1 MVSAKAEI
9 KSSLMTLSDYI
20 HRLKSVNSLSK
31 HEQIINGVI
40 EAIDHGSLKVGDQLP
55 SINVMVDEVG
65 YARKTIVNAYEELK
79 DRGLVESKK
88 NKGYFII
95 SKEINQRKKV
105 ALLMYAFERFQEAF
119 YNTLRAEM
127 GESVQ
132 IDVFFHHSNL
142 QVFESILTNIYG
154 KYGVYVIAP
163 IEDQSVAV
171 QLKRI
176 PPEKLVIIDRNLDLG
191 SQYNYVTQEFC
202 HATKQLMIE
211 LLPRIQAFQKVVLFF
226 RTDRDYPEGVLE
238 AFRQLVDEYD
248 LKAEVLNQ
256 YKPGSVCAG
265 SLYVFVSDSD
275 MWNILLD
282 CRNKSLRIGKDIG
295 LLSFNDHIMK
305 DLIFD
310 GITTI
315 STSFT
320 EMAKA
325 TANRIEDMGNPQSI
339 VIPTRLIKRNSL

>member
-1 MVSAKAEI
+1 
-9 KSSLMTLSDYI
+9 MTLASYI
-20 HRLKSVNSLSK
+20 HRLRSVNSLSK

-40 EAIDHGSLKVGDQLP
+40 EAIEQEFFKVGDQLP
-55 SINVMVDEVG
+55 SINVMVEEVG

-95 SKEINQRKKV
+95 SKETHQRKKV

-119 YNTLRAEM
+119 YNTLRTEL

-132 IDVFFHHSNL
+132 IDVFFHHSNQ

-154 KYGVYVIAP
+154 KYGIYVIAP
-163 IEDQSVAV
+163 IEDSSVAE

-176 PPEKLVIIDRNLDLG
+176 PPEKLVIVDRNLPIG
-191 SQYNYVTQEFC
+191 REYNYVTQEFKD
-202 HATKQLMIE
+202 ATKQLMVE
-211 LLPRIQAFQKVVLFF
+211 LLPRIQTFQKVVLFF
-226 RTDRDYPEGVLE
+226 RSDRDYPEGVLE
-238 AFRQLVDEYD
+238 AFHQLVEEHQ
-248 LKAEVLNQ
+248 LNGEVQNQ
-256 YKPGSVCAG
+256 YEPGSVQIG
-265 SLYVFVSDSD
+265 SLYIFVSDSD

-282 CRNKSLRIGKDIG
+282 CRNQTLQIGEEVG

-320 EMAKA
+320 DMAKE
-325 TANRIEDMGNPQSI
+325 TAARIGDMNNPKS
-339 VIPTRLIKRNSL
+339 VTIPTRLIKRNSL

>member
-1 MVSAKAEI
+1 
-9 KSSLMTLSDYI
+9 MTLASYI
-20 HRLKSVNSLSK
+20 HRLRSIHTLSK

-40 EAIDHGSLKVGDQLP
+40 EAIDQEFLKVGDQLP
-55 SINVMVDEVG
+55 SINVMVEEVG

-95 SKEINQRKKV
+95 SKETHQRKKV

-119 YNTLRAEM
+119 YNTLRAEL

-142 QVFESILTNIYG
+142 QVFESILNNIYG
-154 KYGVYVIAP
+154 KYGIYVIAP
-163 IEDQSVAV
+163 IEDPTVAE

-176 PPEKLVIIDRNLDLG
+176 PPEKLVIVDRNLPIG
-191 SQYNYVTQEFC
+191 KEYNYVTQEFQ
-202 HATKQLMIE
+202 HATKALMIE
-211 LLPRIQAFQKVVLFF
+211 LLPRIQAFEKVVLFY
-226 RTDRDYPEGVLE
+226 RSDRDYPEGVLE
-238 AFRQLVDEYD
+238 AFNQLVGEHN
-248 LKAEVLNQ
+248 LNAEVQNQ
-256 YKPGSVCAG
+256 YEAGAVQKG
-265 SLYVFVSDSD
+265 SLYVFISDAD

-282 CRNKSLRIGKDIG
+282 CRNESLDIGRDIG

-320 EMAKA
+320 DMAKE
-325 TANRIEDMGNPQSI
+325 TAKRIADMGNPKA
-339 VIPTRLIKRNSL
+339 VTIPTRLVTRNSL

>member
-1 MVSAKAEI
+1 
-9 KSSLMTLSDYI
+9 MTLAAYI
-20 HRLKSVNSLSK
+20 HRLRSVNSLSK

-40 EAIDHGSLKVGDQLP
+40 EAIEQEFLKVGDQLP
-55 SINVMVDEVG
+55 SINVMVEEVG

-95 SKEINQRKKV
+95 SKETHQRKKV

-119 YNTLRAEM
+119 YNTLRAEL

-132 IDVFFHHSNL
+132 IDVFFHHCNL
-142 QVFESILTNIYG
+142 QVFESIFNNIYG
-154 KYGVYVIAP
+154 KYGIYVIAP
-163 IEDQSVAV
+163 IEDQVVAE

-176 PPEKLVIIDRNLDLG
+176 PSEKLVIVDRYLPIG
-191 SQYNYVTQEFC
+191 KGYNYVTQEFQ
-202 HATKQLMIE
+202 HSTKRLMVE
-211 LLPRIQAFQKVVLFF
+211 LLPRIKAFQKVVLFY
-226 RTDRDYPEGVLE
+226 RSDRDYPEGVLE
-238 AFRQLVDEYD
+238 AFNQLVSEHS
-248 LKAEVLNQ
+248 LNAEVQ
-256 YKPGSVCAG
+256 SRYEAGSVQSG
-265 SLYVFVSDSD
+265 TLYIFISDAD

-282 CRNKSLRIGKDIG
+282 CRNNSLDIGKDIG

-315 STSFT
+315 STSFSD
-320 EMAKA
+320 MAKE
-325 TANRIEDMGNPQSI
+325 TAIRIGDMGNPKS
-339 VIPTRLIKRNSL
+339 VMIPTRLVKRNSL

>member
-1 MVSAKAEI
+1 
-9 KSSLMTLSDYI
+9 MTLASYI
-20 HRLKSVNSLSK
+20 HRLRSVNTLSK

-40 EAIDHGSLKVGDQLP
+40 EAIEQEFFKVGDQLP
-55 SINVMVDEVG
+55 SINVMVEEVG

-95 SKEINQRKKV
+95 SKETHQRKKV

-119 YNTLRAEM
+119 YNTLRTEL

-154 KYGVYVIAP
+154 KYGIYVIAP
-163 IEDQSVAV
+163 IENPKVAE

-176 PPEKLVIIDRNLDLG
+176 PPEKLVIVDRNLPIG
-191 SQYNYVTQEFC
+191 NEYNYVTQEFE
-202 HATKQLMIE
+202 HSTKQLMVE
-211 LLPRIQAFQKVVLFF
+211 LMPRIQAFNKVILFF
-226 RTDRDYPEGVLE
+226 RSDRDYPDGVLE
-238 AFRQLVDEYD
+238 AFHQLVGEHQ
-248 LKAEVLNQ
+248 LNAEVQSQ
-256 YKPGSVCAG
+256 YEPGSVQTG

-282 CRNKSLRIGKDIG
+282 CRNQSLKIGKEVG

-315 STSFT
+315 STSFMD
-320 EMAKA
+320 MAKE
-325 TANRIEDMGNPQSI
+325 TAARIGDMSNPKSVI
-339 VIPTRLIKRNSL
+339 IPTRLVKRNSL

>member
-1 MVSAKAEI
+1 
-9 KSSLMTLSDYI
+9 MTLASYI
-20 HRLKSVNSLSK
+20 HRLRSIHSLSK

-40 EAIDHGSLKVGDQLP
+40 EAIDQEFLKVGDQLP
-55 SINVMVDEVG
+55 SINVMVEEVG

-95 SKEINQRKKV
+95 SKETHQRKKV
-105 ALLMYAFERFQEAF
+105 ALLIYAFERFQEGF
-119 YNTLRAEM
+119 YNTLRGEL

-142 QVFESILTNIYG
+142 QVFESILNNIYG
-154 KYGVYVIAP
+154 KYGIYVIAP
-163 IEDQSVAV
+163 IEDPTVAE

-176 PPEKLVIIDRNLDLG
+176 PPEKLVIVDRNLPIG
-191 SQYNYVTQEFC
+191 QEYNYVIQEFQQS
-202 HATKQLMIE
+202 TKRLMIE
-211 LLPRIQAFQKVVLFF
+211 LLPRIQAFQKVVLFYQS
-226 RTDRDYPEGVLE
+226 DRDYPEGVLE
-238 AFRQLVDEYD
+238 AFNQLVGEHS
-248 LKAEVLNQ
+248 LKAEVQNQ
-256 YKPGSVCAG
+256 YEAGSVQMG
-265 SLYVFVSDSD
+265 SLYIFISDAD

-282 CRNKSLRIGKDIG
+282 CRNESLDIGKDIG

-320 EMAKA
+320 DMARE
-325 TANRIEDMGNPQSI
+325 TAKRIADMGNPKS
-339 VIPTRLIKRNSL
+339 VTIPTRLVTRNSL

>member
-1 MVSAKAEI
+1 
-9 KSSLMTLSDYI
+9 MTLASYI
-20 HRLKSVNSLSK
+20 HRLRSVNSLSK

-40 EAIDHGSLKVGDQLP
+40 EAIDHEFLKVGDQLP
-55 SINVMVDEVG
+55 SINVMVEEVG

-95 SKEINQRKKV
+95 SKETHQRKKV

-119 YNTLRAEM
+119 YNTLRAEL

-154 KYGVYVIAP
+154 KYGIYVIAP
-163 IEDQSVAV
+163 IEDPSVAE
-171 QLKRI
+171 QLKQI
-176 PPEKLVIIDRNLDLG
+176 PPEKLVIVDRNLPIG
-191 SQYNYVTQEFC
+191 NEFNYVTQEFRDS
-202 HATKQLMIE
+202 TRQLMIE
-211 LLPRIQAFQKVVLFF
+211 LLPRIQTFQKVILFF
-226 RTDRDYPEGVLE
+226 RSDRDYPEGVLE
-238 AFRQLVDEYD
+238 AFNQLVGRYD
-248 LKAEVLNQ
+248 LNAEVKNQ
-256 YKPGSVCAG
+256 YDPGTVMPG
-265 SLYVFVSDSD
+265 SLYIFVSDSD

-282 CRNKSLRIGKDIG
+282 CRNQSLKIGKEVG

-320 EMAKA
+320 DRAKE
-325 TANRIEDMGNPQSI
+325 TAVRISDMSNPQAV
-339 VIPTRLIKRNSL
+339 VIPTRLVKRNSL

>member
-1 MVSAKAEI
+1 
-9 KSSLMTLSDYI
+9 MTLASYI
-20 HRLKSVNSLSK
+20 HRLRSVNTLSK

-40 EAIDHGSLKVGDQLP
+40 EAIDHEFLKVGDQLP
-55 SINVMVDEVG
+55 SINVMVEEVG

-95 SKEINQRKKV
+95 SKETHQRKKV

-119 YNTLRAEM
+119 YNTLRAEL

-154 KYGVYVIAP
+154 KYGIYVIAP
-163 IEDQSVAV
+163 IEDAGVAE

-176 PPEKLVIIDRNLDLG
+176 PPEKLVIVDRNLDIG
-191 SQYNYVTQEFC
+191 DQYNYVTQEFQDS
-202 HATKQLMIE
+202 TKRLMLE
-211 LLPRIQAFQKVVLFF
+211 LLPRIQSFNKVVLFF
-226 RTDRDYPEGVLE
+226 RSDRDYPEGVLE
-238 AFRQLVDEYD
+238 AFYQLVGENN
-248 LKAEVLNQ
+248 LNAEVQNQ
-256 YKPGSVCAG
+256 YQPGSVQAG
-265 SLYVFVSDSD
+265 SLYIFISDSD

-282 CRNKSLRIGKDIG
+282 CRNQSLGIGTDIG

-320 EMAKA
+320 DMARE
-325 TANRIEDMGNPQSI
+325 TAVRITDMGNPKA
-339 VIPTRLIKRNSL
+339 VTIPTRLVRRNSL